1 MTDRPLKDETLL
13 AHAGN
18 KPQANFG
25 IVNPPV
31 YHASTILFPTVA
43 ALEEMTKD
51 KIGNITYGRF
61 GTPTTFAL
69 EEAVASAMQ
78 VGSVSKL
85 VWLGRIISGLMILFM
100 LFDGGIKL
108 LKMPAAVEGTARLG
122 YPTSLVQPIG
132 ILALVCALLYAIP
145 RTSVLGAILLTGYLG
160 GATATQVRVQD
171 PWFLFPVVLGMLI
184 WAGLYFRDERLRALV
199 PLSS

>member
-69 EEAVASAMQ
+69 EEAVALPRGRRSRDRHA
-78 VGSVSKL
+78 
-85 VWLGRIISGLMILFM
+85 LGPGRRRRL
-100 LFDGGIKL
+100 
-108 LKMPAAVEGTARLG
+108 AVELPQDRRSFADDRQRLW
-122 YPTSLVQPIG
+122 PRP
-132 ILALVCALLYAIP
+132 LALRHDPQGAGDRDHLL
-145 RTSVLGAILLTGYLG
+145 RS
-160 GATATQVRVQD
+160 R
-171 PWFLFPVVLGMLI
+171 
-184 WAGLYFRDERLRALV
+184 
-199 PLSS
+199 

>member
-1 MTDRPLKDETLL
+1 M
-13 AHAGN
+13 
-18 KPQANFG
+18 
-25 IVNPPV
+25 
-31 YHASTILFPTVA
+31 
-43 ALEEMTKD
+43 
-51 KIGNITYGRF
+51 
-61 GTPTTFAL
+61 
-69 EEAVASAMQ
+69 ASARQ
-78 VGSVSKL
+78 VGPVSKL

-108 LKMPAAVEGTARLG
+108 LKVPAAVEGTARLG

-132 ILALVCALLYAIP
+132 ILALVCSLLYAIP

-184 WAGLYFRDERLRALV
+184 WAGLYFRDQRLRALLR
-199 PLSS
+199 LSG